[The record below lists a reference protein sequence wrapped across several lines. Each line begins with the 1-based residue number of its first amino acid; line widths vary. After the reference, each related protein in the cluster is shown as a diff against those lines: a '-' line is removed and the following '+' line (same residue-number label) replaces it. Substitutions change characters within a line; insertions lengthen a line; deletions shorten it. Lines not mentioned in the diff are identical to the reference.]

1 MARANSS
8 NYDATRDVAGTGAG
22 AAQSNAHLS
31 RKFIAPPRF
40 NFIASFKTLN
50 NSRHKVT
57 TASHIYSHAEYLLEP
72 YR

>member
-8 NYDATRDVAGTGAG
+8 NYNATRDVGTSAG
-22 AAQSNAHLS
+22 AAPSNAHLS

-50 NSRHKVT
+50 NSRHNVT